1 MKSSLEVTAI
11 IRIVIAS
18 TEVIYKNKLS
28 IDFVVIDL
36 QIFLIAV
43 LTTLFLKV
51 P

>member
-11 IRIVIAS
+11 IRIVIAPIE
-18 TEVIYKNKLS
+18 TIYNNKLS

-36 QIFLIAV
+36 HIFLFAV
-43 LTTLFLKV
+43 LMTLFLKV